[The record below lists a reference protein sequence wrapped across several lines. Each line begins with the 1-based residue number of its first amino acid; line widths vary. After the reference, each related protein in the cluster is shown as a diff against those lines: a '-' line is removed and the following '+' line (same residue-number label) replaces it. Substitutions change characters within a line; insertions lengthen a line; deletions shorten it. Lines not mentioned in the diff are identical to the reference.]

1 MRELEREALVQID
14 AKIGGNSKRREI
26 LYSFIEPLNSLY
38 MALNSLYMEKTEI
51 YRAQIHACRKLTK
64 QIRSNEDSQI
74 IDNEI
79 SQLQL
84 TLNLES
90 P

>member
-1 MRELEREALVQID
+1 MRELEGETLFQID

-38 MALNSLYMEKTEI
+38 LEKTEI
-51 YRAQIHACRKLTK
+51 YRAQIQACRNLSR
-64 QIRSNEDSQI
+64 QIRSNEDTQI
-74 IDNEI
+74 IDKEI

-84 TLNLES
+84 TLNLQS

>member
-1 MRELEREALVQID
+1 MRELEGEGLVQID

-38 MALNSLYMEKTEI
+38 LEKTEI
-51 YRAQIHACRKLTK
+51 YRAQIQACRKLTK
-64 QIRSNEDSQI
+64 QIRSSEDSQI

>member
-1 MRELEREALVQID
+1 MMELEGEALVQID

-38 MALNSLYMEKTEI
+38 LEKTEI
-51 YRAQIHACRKLTK
+51 YRAQIQACRKLTK
-64 QIRSNEDSQI
+64 QIRSSEDTQI

>member
-1 MRELEREALVQID
+1 MKEPEGETLFQID

-38 MALNSLYMEKTEI
+38 LEKTEI
-51 YRAQIHACRKLTK
+51 YRGSNPSLQESY
-64 QIRSNEDSQI
+64 QNIRSSEDTQI

-90 P
+90 L

>member
-1 MRELEREALVQID
+1 MKEPEGETLFQID
-14 AKIGGNSKRREI
+14 AKIGGNSTRREI

-38 MALNSLYMEKTEI
+38 LEKTEI
-51 YRAQIHACRKLTK
+51 YRAQIQACRNLTRY
-64 QIRSNEDSQI
+64 ISSREEIQI

>member
-1 MRELEREALVQID
+1 MRDLEGEALVQID

-26 LYSFIEPLNSLY
+26 LYSFIEPLNSFYL
-38 MALNSLYMEKTEI
+38 EKTEI
-51 YRAQIHACRKLTK
+51 YRAQIQACRRLTE
-64 QIRSNEDSQI
+64 QIRSSEDTQI

-90 P
+90 S

>member
-1 MRELEREALVQID
+1 MKELEGEALVQID

-38 MALNSLYMEKTEI
+38 LEKTEI
-51 YRAQIHACRKLTK
+51 YRAQIQACRKLTK
-64 QIRSNEDSQI
+64 QIRSSEDTQI

>member
-1 MRELEREALVQID
+1 MRELQREALVQID

-26 LYSFIEPLNSLY
+26 LYSFIEPLNI
-38 MALNSLYMEKTEI
+38 LYMEKTEI

-64 QIRSNEDSQI
+64 QIRSSEDSQI
-74 IDNEI
+74 IDTEI

>member
-1 MRELEREALVQID
+1 MKEPEGETLFQID

-38 MALNSLYMEKTEI
+38 LEKTEI
-51 YRAQIHACRKLTK
+51 YRAQIQACRKLTK
-64 QIRSNEDSQI
+64 QIRSSEDTQI

>member
-1 MRELEREALVQID
+1 MKELEGETLFQID

-26 LYSFIEPLNSLY
+26 LYSFIEPLNSFYL
-38 MALNSLYMEKTEI
+38 EKTEI
-51 YRAQIHACRKLTK
+51 YRAQIRACKNLSK
-64 QIRSNEDSQI
+64 YIRSSEDTLI

>member
-1 MRELEREALVQID
+1 MMKETEVETLFQLD

-38 MALNSLYMEKTEI
+38 LEKTEI
-51 YRAQIHACRKLTK
+51 YRAQIQACRNLSKY
-64 QIRSNEDSQI
+64 IRSNEDTQI
-74 IDNEI
+74 IDKEI
-79 SQLQL
+79 SQLQI
-84 TLNLES
+84 TLSLQT

>member
-1 MRELEREALVQID
+1 MDDRTRRGITIQVD

-38 MALNSLYMEKTEI
+38 LEKTEI
-51 YRAQIHACRKLTK
+51 YRAQIQASRNLTRH
-64 QIRSNEDSQI
+64 IRTREETKI

>member
-1 MRELEREALVQID
+1 MRELEGEALVQID

-38 MALNSLYMEKTEI
+38 LEKTEI
-51 YRAQIHACRKLTK
+51 YRTQIQACRKLTK
-64 QIRSNEDSQI
+64 QIRSSEDTQI

>member
-1 MRELEREALVQID
+1 MKEPEGETLFQID

-38 MALNSLYMEKTEI
+38 LEKTEI
-51 YRAQIHACRKLTK
+51 YRAQIQACRNLTK
-64 QIRSNEDSQI
+64 YIRSSEDTQI

>member
-1 MRELEREALVQID
+1 MRELEGEALVQID

-38 MALNSLYMEKTEI
+38 LEKTEI
-51 YRAQIHACRKLTK
+51 YRAQIQVCRKLTK
-64 QIRSNEDSQI
+64 QIRSSEDTQI

>member
-1 MRELEREALVQID
+1 MRELEGEALVQID

-38 MALNSLYMEKTEI
+38 LEKTEI
-51 YRAQIHACRKLTK
+51 YRAQIQACRKLTK
-64 QIRSNEDSQI
+64 QIRSSEDTQI

>member
-1 MRELEREALVQID
+1 MRELEVEALVQLD

-26 LYSFIEPLNSLY
+26 LYSFIEPLNSLH
-38 MALNSLYMEKTEI
+38 LEKTEI
-51 YRAQIHACRKLTK
+51 YRAQIQACRKLTK
-64 QIRSNEDSQI
+64 QIRSSEDTQI